1 MIQQINL
8 YQPVMRRERHLLSA
22 RTLLEVTGLV
32 FFVFALSGAYL
43 HWQAGRIEQT
53 LALLQDQET
62 ALRAQ
67 LDRTSRA
74 ANSPRVTELERAIEA
89 VRQRLAGTEHLLE
102 AMGEWA
108 DRHRLPLVQVFE
120 SLAEQV
126 LDGLWLTGIG
136 IDAEEGLRLHG
147 AAWDA
152 GLVPEYLELL
162 VGTEMPGSAGL
173 GRVELEQGEGSDAPI
188 RFSIGRSRDQG

>member
-8 YQPVMRRERHLLSA
+8 YQPLMRRERHLLSA
-22 RTLLEVTGLV
+22 RTLLEVTGLAL
-32 FFVFALSGAYL
+32 FVFVLSGAYL
-43 HWQAGRIEQT
+43 HWQAARIEQT
-53 LALLQDQET
+53 LSVLQNQET

-67 LDRTSRA
+67 LDRAHRA
-74 ANSPRVTELERAIEA
+74 EDSARLTRLDRAIDS

-108 DRHRLPLVQVFE
+108 DRHRLPLVRVFE

-136 IDAEEGLRLHG
+136 IDADEGLRLRG

-152 GLVPEYLELL
+152 GLVPEYIELL
-162 VGTEMPGSAGL
+162 VGADMPGSAGL
-173 GRVELEQGEGSDAPI
+173 RRIELEQGEGPEAPI
-188 RFSIGRSRDQG
+188 RFSIAQAQDQG